1 VDAARPVTRSEPALN
16 ADTATQLRLLEL
28 QAADTAL
35 AQLAHRRQHLPE
47 LAAIAEREKTGAE
60 LHNDVVDAQTRL
72 SDIAAEQRRL
82 ESDVDTVRA
91 RTARD
96 EVRLQTGGLPSREL
110 ESLQH
115 EIATLARRQS
125 TLEDELLD
133 VMERAEEA
141 ATALGEATQKHDAV
155 TAEQHKLEAVRD
167 ATWAEIDA
175 AIAERTPQRETLAAE
190 LPGDL
195 LALYEKARAHGG
207 TGAALLRQRRCE
219 ACHIEL
225 SGSELAGVRSADP
238 DTVMRCDNCRA
249 ILVRTAES
257 GL

>member
-1 VDAARPVTRSEPALN
+1 MN
-16 ADTATQLRLLEL
+16 ADTATQLRLLDL

-35 AQLAHRRQHLPE
+35 AQLAHRRTHLPE
-47 LAAIAEREKTGAE
+47 LAAIAEREKRAAE
-60 LHNDVVDAQTRL
+60 LHNDVIDAQTAL
-72 SDIAAEQRRL
+72 SDIAGEQRRL

-91 RTARD
+91 RATRD
-96 EVRLQTGGLPSREL
+96 EARLQAGGLPSREL

-125 TLEDELLD
+125 TLEDELLE
-133 VMERAEEA
+133 VMERAEA
-141 ATALGEATQKHDAV
+141 AESQVSEDAGRRDELATELRDLEAT
-155 TAEQHKLEAVRD
+155 RD
-167 ATWAEIDA
+167 AAFTEIDA
-175 AIAERTPQRETLAAE
+175 AIAQRTPERAAIASEMPAE
-190 LPGDL
+190 LI
-195 LALYEKARAHGG
+195 ALYERARTHGG

-225 SGSELAGVRSADP
+225 SGSELAAVRNAAP
-238 DTVMRCDNCRA
+238 DEVVRCDNCRA

>member
-1 VDAARPVTRSEPALN
+1 VN
-16 ADTATQLRLLEL
+16 ADTATQLRLLDL
-28 QAADTAL
+28 QALDTAL
-35 AQLAHRRQHLPE
+35 SQLAHRRRTLSQLG
-47 LAAIAEREKTGAE
+47 AIATHAHQAADLQNE
-60 LHNDVVDAQTRL
+60 VVDAQTRL
-72 SDIAAEQRRL
+72 SDIAAEQKRL

-96 EVRLQTGGLPSREL
+96 EARLQAGGLPSREL

-133 VMERAEEA
+133 VMERAEEVEA
-141 ATALGEATQKHDAV
+141 ALADATQKHDAV
-155 TAEQHKLEAVRD
+155 TAEQQKLEAVRD

-175 AIAERTPQRETLAAE
+175 AIAERTPQREALAAE
-190 LPGDL
+190 LPGEL
-195 LALYEKARAHGG
+195 LGLYEKARAQGG

-225 SGSELAGVRSADP
+225 SGSELSSVRSADP

>member
-1 VDAARPVTRSEPALN
+1 VN
-16 ADTATQLRLLEL
+16 ADTATQLRLLDL
-28 QAADTAL
+28 QALDTAL
-35 AQLAHRRQHLPE
+35 SQLAHRRRTLPE
-47 LAAIAEREKTGAE
+47 LGAIATRAHEAADLQNE
-60 LHNDVVDAQTRL
+60 VVDAQTRL
-72 SDIAAEQRRL
+72 SDIAAEQKRL

-96 EVRLQTGGLPSREL
+96 EGRLQAGGLPAREL

-141 ATALGEATQKHDAV
+141 ETALGEASQKHDAV
-155 TAEQHKLEAVRD
+155 TAEQQKLEAVRD

-225 SGSELAGVRSADP
+225 SGSELSAVRSADP

>member
-1 VDAARPVTRSEPALN
+1 VN
-16 ADTATQLRLLEL
+16 ADTATQLRLLDL

-35 AQLAHRRQHLPE
+35 SQLAHRRVNLPE
-47 LAAIAEREKTGAE
+47 LAAIADRAQRAAALQNE
-60 LHNDVVDAQTRL
+60 VVDAQTRL

-82 ESDVDTVRA
+82 ETDVDTVRA
-91 RTARD
+91 RATRD
-96 EVRLQTGGLPSREL
+96 EGRMQAGGLPSREL

-125 TLEDELLD
+125 TLEDEVLD
-133 VMERAEEA
+133 AMERAEEA
-141 ATALGEATQKHDAV
+141 DAAL
-155 TAEQHKLEAVRD
+155 RD
-167 ATWAEIDA
+167 ATSRLDAVLAEQRELETKRDAAFAEIDA
-175 AIAERTPQRETLAAE
+175 AAALRQPERESIVAEIPA
-190 LPGDL
+190 DL
-195 LALYEKARAHGG
+195 LALYERARAQGG

-225 SGSELAGVRSADP
+225 SGSELSSVRGAAP
-238 DTVMRCDNCRA
+238 DAVMRCDNCRA

>member
-1 VDAARPVTRSEPALN
+1 VNAEPAV
-16 ADTATQLRLLEL
+16 QLRLLEL

-35 AQLAHRRQHLPE
+35 SQLAHRRKNLPE
-47 LAAIAEREKTGAE
+47 LAAIADRAARAADLYNEVIDIRTRVD
-60 LHNDVVDAQTRL
+60 DV
-72 SDIAAEQRRL
+72 AAEQKRL

-91 RTARD
+91 RAGRD
-96 EVRLQTGGLPSREL
+96 ESRLQAGGLPSREL

-125 TLEDELLD
+125 ALEDELLD
-133 VMERAEEA
+133 VMERAEQADA
-141 ATALGEATQKHDAV
+141 ALADAAARHDAV
-155 TAEQHKLEAVRD
+155 VAEQRALEASRD
-167 ATWAEIDA
+167 AAFAEIDA
-175 AIAERTPQRETLAAE
+175 AAALRGPERDAIARE
-190 LPGDL
+190 LPPEL
-195 LALYEKARAHGG
+195 ITLYERARQQSG

-225 SGSELAGVRSADP
+225 SGSELSAVRNAAP
-238 DTVMRCDNCRA
+238 DVVVRCENCRA

>member
-16 ADTATQLRLLEL
+16 ADTATQLRLLDL

-35 AQLAHRRQHLPE
+35 AQLAHRRTHLPE
-47 LAAIAEREKTGAE
+47 LAAIADREKRSAE

-72 SDIAAEQRRL
+72 SDIADEQRRL

-91 RTARD
+91 RTSRD
-96 EVRLQTGGLPSREL
+96 EARLQAGGLPSREL

-125 TLEDELLD
+125 TLEDELLE

-141 ATALGEATQKHDAV
+141 ESALQDAAARRDVV
-155 TAEQHKLEAVRD
+155 TAEQRELEATRD
-167 ATWAEIDA
+167 AAFTEIDA
-175 AIAERTPQRETLAAE
+175 AVAQRTPERAGIAAE
-190 LPGDL
+190 LPAEL
-195 LALYEKARAHGG
+195 IALYERARSQSG

-225 SGSELAGVRSADP
+225 SGSELAGVRGAAP
-238 DTVMRCDNCRA
+238 DEVVRCENCRA